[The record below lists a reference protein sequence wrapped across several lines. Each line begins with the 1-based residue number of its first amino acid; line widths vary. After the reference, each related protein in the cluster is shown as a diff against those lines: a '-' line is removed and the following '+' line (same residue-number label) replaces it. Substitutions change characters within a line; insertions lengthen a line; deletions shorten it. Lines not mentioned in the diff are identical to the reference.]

1 MEYVKQI
8 VKSLKAPNGE
18 PVHKRTWDAETMD
31 LPIVEYSQQKRPTLK
46 AETVS
51 NLIAEST
58 GQEQAIYV
66 LKGATGLRVSEL
78 LALEIRH
85 IINEG
90 RTIKVE
96 QQVAKNRPLIVRYL
110 KTSASYREVDLH
122 PDVAEYL
129 RRYTAGKTGLLFP
142 TEQGTPRLYG
152 NLQSRWLKPRLDRMG
167 INAGWHSFKR
177 FRKTWLRG
185 QRCLEDLN
193 NFWMAHKPQT
203 MSEVYSHLYE
213 DLQVRLAEAKRVGYG
228 FDLPPVVPN
237 VPRISVQDVVMVAA

>member
-1 MEYVKQI
+1 
-8 VKSLKAPNGE
+8 
-18 PVHKRTWDAETMD
+18 MD

-152 NLQSRWLKPRLDRMG
+152 NLQSRWLKPRLDRDG
-167 INAGWHSFKR
+167 DKR
-177 FRKTWLRG
+177 
-185 QRCLEDLN
+185 
-193 NFWMAHKPQT
+193 
-203 MSEVYSHLYE
+203 
-213 DLQVRLAEAKRVGYG
+213 RLALIQAIQEDMAARSALSRRLKQLLDGAQAADHERS
-228 FDLPPVVPN
+228 LLAPV
-237 VPRISVQDVVMVAA
+237 